1 MIICHNGKSFF
12 ADLHKKVRRGE
23 SSVCR
28 SKACQLDICSNIYLT
43 PYNIFARGTPNGVS
57 FALCRKR
64 FINVEFLI
72 YCIKNT
78 NAIYAGGRTFVQK
91 LDFICFMV
99 LSCCS
104 REVIVVCDEKDNAE
118 KDNTLGNLKL
128 ENAKLMLDSAKLDY
142 DRQWSRKAKLDS
154 KANVTLTISG
164 VYASFFTFLYNLSNI
179 FSKSKFT
186 KSEVFVISIY
196 LFFIVTALMLFIC
209 GVAILLYII
218 KANKYRVPNTYGLYK
233 EKMLTVP
240 TSVLCQAY
248 VYQIIDSVHYNNFL
262 LNKLFMLY
270 NKSLIC
276 IVISIIMAVLGFC
289 VRINCL

>member
-1 MIICHNGKSFF
+1 M
-12 ADLHKKVRRGE
+12 
-23 SSVCR
+23 
-28 SKACQLDICSNIYLT
+28 
-43 PYNIFARGTPNGVS
+43 GVS

-104 REVIVVCDEKDNAE
+104 REVIVVCDKKDNAE

-164 VYASFFTFLYNLSNI
+164 VYASFFTFLYDLSNI
-179 FSKSKFT
+179 FNKNKFT
-186 KSEVFVISIY
+186 KSEVFVISTY
-196 LFFIVTALMLFIC
+196 FLFIVIALLFFIC
-209 GVAILLYII
+209 GVAVLLYII
-218 KANKYRVPNTYGLYK
+218 KANKYMVPNTSEIY
-233 EKMLTVP
+233 EENMMTVP
-240 TSVLCQAY
+240 TSILYKAY
-248 VYQIIDSVHYNNFL
+248 VNQIIKSVHYNNSL
-262 LNKLFMLY
+262 LDKLFMLY
-270 NKSLIC
+270 NRSLTC

-289 VRINCL
+289 IRINCL

>member
-1 MIICHNGKSFF
+1 MI
-12 ADLHKKVRRGE
+12 D
-23 SSVCR
+23 
-28 SKACQLDICSNIYLT
+28 
-43 PYNIFARGTPNGVS
+43 NGVV
-57 FALCRKR
+57 RQ
-64 FINVEFLI
+64 NLI
-72 YCIKNT
+72 
-78 NAIYAGGRTFVQK
+78 V
-91 LDFICFMV
+91 
-99 LSCCS
+99 
-104 REVIVVCDEKDNAE
+104 
-118 KDNTLGNLKL
+118 
-128 ENAKLMLDSAKLDY
+128 KLMLHSQFQVCMHLFLLFY
-142 DRQWSRKAKLDS
+142 IICLIFLVRVNSRKAK
-154 KANVTLTISG
+154 
-164 VYASFFTFLYNLSNI
+164 FFL
-179 FSKSKFT
+179 
-186 KSEVFVISIY
+186 SIY

>member
-28 SKACQLDICSNIYLT
+28 SKASQLDICSNIYLT

-128 ENAKLMLDSAKLDY
+128 ENAKLMLDS
-142 DRQWSRKAKLDS
+142 AKLDS

>member
-1 MIICHNGKSFF
+1 MRTSIKKSDG
-12 ADLHKKVRRGE
+12 A
-23 SSVCR
+23 
-28 SKACQLDICSNIYLT
+28 KAPYAGRERATAQICSNIYLT

-164 VYASFFTFLYNLSNI
+164 VYASFFTFLYDLSNI
-179 FSKSKFT
+179 FNKNKFT
-186 KSEVFVISIY
+186 KSEVFVISTY
-196 LFFIVTALMLFIC
+196 FLFIVIALLFFIC
-209 GVAILLYII
+209 GVAVLLYII
-218 KANKYRVPNTYGLYK
+218 KANKYMVPNTSEIY
-233 EKMLTVP
+233 EENMMTVP
-240 TSVLCQAY
+240 TSILYKAY
-248 VYQIIDSVHYNNFL
+248 VNQIIKSVHYNNSL
-262 LNKLFMLY
+262 LDKLFMLY
-270 NKSLIC
+270 NRSLTC

-289 VRINCL
+289 IRINCL